1 MTEAQRM
8 DETMVRRLA
17 QASAWRV
24 RLSEA
29 DSESSA
35 AFEAWLAAEPANAAA
50 WARVQDPWLAIGEA
64 ATSPEV
70 MAARRDALHRA
81 RRNSRRRWAGPRAFG
96 RIFASAA
103 VVTACAAACA
113 VFVLAYPS
121 TQDYQTGLGER
132 RVVTLSDG
140 SRVSLDSGSE
150 VKIRYTRDARRL
162 VLLAGQARFDVAH
175 STRRPFSVRAR
186 GETVIA
192 TGTAF
197 NIDLT
202 GPKVLVT
209 LIQGRVTVL
218 NDRPPRL
225 LLAVTH
231 ARAPVVRPIVL
242 VAGQQLVAAPGVP
255 PRVEVASLDRIG
267 AWEAGQLVF
276 DDETLASVAE
286 RVSRYTAHPITVEP
300 SAAGLRI
307 SGVFNAGDAATFVDT
322 VTHYLPV
329 EAAAAPDGSIA
340 LRHKG

>member
-1 MTEAQRM
+1 MTRVRRM
-8 DETMVRRLA
+8 DEAAVRRLA

-24 RLSEA
+24 RLSEE
-29 DSESSA
+29 DGESSA
-35 AFEAWLAAEPANAAA
+35 AFETWLAAEPANALA
-50 WARVQDPWLAIGEA
+50 WAQVQGPWTAIGQA

-81 RRNSRRRWAGPRAFG
+81 RRSSRRRWAGPRVFG
-96 RIFASAA
+96 RVFAGAA
-103 VVTACAAACA
+103 VTAACAAAA
-113 VFVLAYPS
+113 VAFFWTYPPS
-121 TQDYQTGLGER
+121 QDYRTDLGER

-175 STRRPFSVRAR
+175 NVRRPFSVRAR
-186 GETVIA
+186 GETVVA

-218 NDRPPRL
+218 NDRQPQP
-225 LLAVTH
+225 LLAITR
-231 ARAPVVRPIVL
+231 ARTPAAPLIVL

-255 PRVEVASLDRIG
+255 PRVEVASLDRID
-267 AWEAGQLVF
+267 AWESGQLVF

-286 RVSRYTAHPITVEP
+286 RISRYTSHPITVGP
-300 SAAGLRI
+300 DAAGLRM

-329 EAAAAPDGSIA
+329 EAEAAPDGSIS